1 MRTPFALTALLLV
14 GGCYTFNPSNIPS
27 HIRTLEVPVADN
39 QTLEVALSDQLTT
52 AMTERFVEDNTL
64 RVVQKDADA
73 LLECVITGYEN
84 RVFGFNQDQVAN
96 EYVVIL
102 AVDMTLRDR
111 VKGKEIW
118 SGEGVRGQA
127 TYALD
132 VATDQGVTTE
142 DEARA
147 LAIKH
152 IVDFAISKTV
162 EGW

>member
-1 MRTPFALTALLLV
+1 MVGLLLV
-14 GGCYTFNPSNIPS
+14 GGCVYTFNPSNIPS
-27 HIRTLEVPVADN
+27 HIKTLEVPVAEN
-39 QTLEVALSDQLTT
+39 LTLEVALSDQLTT

-102 AVDMTLRDR
+102 AVNMTLRDR
-111 VKGKEIW
+111 VKSKEIW
-118 SGEGVRGQA
+118 SGEQVKGQA
-127 TYALD
+127 TYFLD
-132 VATDQGVTTE
+132 GSDEGVTTE
-142 DEARA
+142 EEART
-147 LAIKH
+147 LAIKQ

>member
-1 MRTPFALTALLLV
+1 MLTRLALTALLLV
-14 GGCYTFNPSNIPS
+14 GGCVYSFNPSNIPS
-27 HIRTLEVPVADN
+27 HIKTLEVPVAEN
-39 QTLEVALSDQLTT
+39 QTLEVALSDQITT
-52 AMTERFVEDNTL
+52 AMTERFVEDNSL

-73 LLECVITGYEN
+73 VLDCVIIGYEN
-84 RVFGFNQDQVAN
+84 RVFGFNQDQVAD

-102 AVDMTLRDR
+102 AVNMTLRDR

-118 SGEGVRGQA
+118 SGELVKGQV
-127 TYALD
+127 TYSL
-132 VATDQGVTTE
+132 VGTETGVTTE

-147 LAIKH
+147 LAIKQ